1 MSDRE
6 RKFRELDKAIEK
18 AASMLHELGTP
29 DDITTELMEV
39 HHWQRRFAAMQLQD
53 CFNALLAAEPATAPA
68 SESPIEG
75 KWYSG
80 PRGKPLQIKRPATA
94 HDSDC
99 QCVACKTDYPE
110 AMPDDMPA
118 TAGEEQPDKQGEQQ
132 CG

>member
-6 RKFRELDKAIEK
+6 QNLREALQLAEDELHEMALAQRYNIVPRNPDRTKKAFDAVK
-18 AASMLHELGTP
+18 AAQKT
-29 DDITTELMEV
+29 
-39 HHWQRRFAAMQLQD
+39 
-53 CFNALLAAEPATAPA
+53 LLAAEPATAPA

-80 PRGKPLQIKRPATA
+80 SRGKPLQIKRPATA

-118 TAGEEQPDKQGEQQ
+118 TAGGERPDKQGEHVDEQS
-132 CG
+132 